1 MISIIICNR
10 KKVLDPKLE
19 NNIKSTIGIEY
30 EIINIDN
37 SDNRYNIFQA
47 YNKGIQKSKYP
58 YICFMHDDIL
68 YHTVNWGKNIID
80 YFNDPAVGMIGVAGP
95 TYISQLPGIWWG
107 IENEKCRTDSIRQC
121 NLDTDRFDLTRQHYT
136 LYNPY
141 NEKATEVV
149 ALDGLFFCIKK
160 EIFGDVSF
168 DESYNGFHFYD
179 IDISLQIKSK
189 GYKLLCVYDV
199 LIEHISVSNLSLEWV
214 KASRVFFNKWKKL
227 LPITTCV
234 YTEKQVKQIEENNL
248 QTMLNLL
255 SGNHVSLIKYYTL
268 KELLHLLFH
277 FKQFV
282 WKKIKKRIF

>member
-19 NNIKSTIGIEY
+19 NNIRSTIGIEY
-30 EIINIDN
+30 EIISIDN

-214 KASRVFFNKWKKL
+214 KASRVF
-227 LPITTCV
+227 
-234 YTEKQVKQIEENNL
+234 
-248 QTMLNLL
+248 
-255 SGNHVSLIKYYTL
+255 LINGKSCFL
-268 KELLHLLFH
+268 
-277 FKQFV
+277 
-282 WKKIKKRIF
+282 

>member
-30 EIINIDN
+30 EIINIDI
-37 SDNRYNIFQA
+37 SHNRYNIFQA

-107 IENEKCRTDSIRQC
+107 IENEKCRTGSIRQC